1 MVPLSQPYMTT
12 GKTTALTMQTLVGK
26 VMSVFLN
33 PHQFNFNYYFPLSIP
48 ENYLSRSP
56 MTSPLWNSTV
66 NSHSHKW
73 CNSVEHSDL
82 PLVLW
87 TPRLPTFQP
96 LSSAL
101 PSQVSFTG
109 SIWSS
114 WLINVECP
122 RVGLGPL
129 LPAGLPAS
137 TLIPL
142 EAFTILWAQWS
153 CGICHIKL
161 CFVKTLQ
168 GFPIA
173 QRLNV

>member
-1 MVPLSQPYMTT
+1 MAAVTT
-12 GKTTALTMQTLVGK
+12 CSDFGAQKNK
-26 VMSVFLN
+26 VWHSFHCF
-33 PHQFNFNYYFPLSIP
+33 PIYFPLSIP